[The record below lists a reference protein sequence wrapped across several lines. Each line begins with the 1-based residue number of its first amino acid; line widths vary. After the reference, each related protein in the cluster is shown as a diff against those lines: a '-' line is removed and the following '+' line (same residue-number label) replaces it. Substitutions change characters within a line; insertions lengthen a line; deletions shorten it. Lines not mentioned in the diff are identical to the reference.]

1 MKSSICNST
10 RAVGTEYKFTYD
22 PFGRVKSIKVGSRLL
37 SQTNYKD
44 NRSSLISEFI
54 YGNGNKKTYAYDN
67 LERLVSEHINGTLAL
82 SYVYDKQSN
91 LARKQDHI
99 SGVLTEMFYDLSGRL
114 NSITATNGQSMNIFY
129 DNPDNTIRVQCFFE
143 ETAPLSALL
152 PSAHNTSVFLGRV
165 SRR

>member
-1 MKSSICNST
+1 MKSSICKST
-10 RAVGTEYKFTYD
+10 RAVGTEYSFTYD

-129 DNPDNTIRVQCFFE
+129 DNPDNTIRVQYF
-143 ETAPLSALL
+143 P
-152 PSAHNTSVFLGRV
+152 
-165 SRR
+165 